1 VARPVRDAQLAI
13 GTLAATSPARI
24 AATHLAGTIGDAVRD
39 AGALGRAPG
48 PGRAFAALAA
58 APVGSALLADAGRVA
73 LDLTLSTNAGLPGHA
88 HPAATPAAVGP
99 ALGAGAGGDA
109 DDRAFEVLAFETKL
123 AAAAFS
129 ATTVV
134 PALLAFALRYAN
146 GAQPFRTARLA
157 FGTIAA
163 RPAVAAVR
171 TALLVVALWL
181 TDGPALV
188 VGVTLLA
195 FRTGAAYPATLV
207 IAAQLAET
215 VGSAADAGP
224 AQAGISF
231 GAFPA
236 VAATAVES
244 ALLVLTVGDTALVLR
259 GSILNLANL
268 GGIVLGGIR
277 PGVHRG
283 DIAVRRVYYNILA
296 AFHTLAV

>member
-1 VARPVRDAQLAI
+1 
-13 GTLAATSPARI
+13 
-24 AATHLAGTIGDAVRD
+24 
-39 AGALGRAPG
+39 
-48 PGRAFAALAA
+48 
-58 APVGSALLADAGRVA
+58 
-73 LDLTLSTNAGLPGHA
+73 
-88 HPAATPAAVGP
+88 
-99 ALGAGAGGDA
+99 
-109 DDRAFEVLAFETKL
+109 
-123 AAAAFS
+123 
-129 ATTVV
+129 
-134 PALLAFALRYAN
+134 
-146 GAQPFRTARLA
+146 
-157 FGTIAA
+157 
-163 RPAVAAVR
+163 
-171 TALLVVALWL
+171 
-181 TDGPALV
+181 LV